1 MRPSL
6 CNITHLLK
14 RLVLSNIGGNHS
26 RHLLGLKKDAE
37 PKTVDTC
44 EEDGSVF
51 KTVGKSKGGVK
62 PVKPVNPCVHRTQ
75 FFTHQHCY

>member
-44 EEDGSVF
+44 GEEDESVF

-62 PVKPVNPCVHRTQ
+62 PVNPCVHRTQ
-75 FFTHQHCY
+75 LLTHQHCY